1 MNKPHTNNKEVERIV
16 EEFTEKMELYDMGIG
31 LQDNLFDWL
40 RTTLHQELQKAREEE
55 RWRCAGIV
63 DNFAMYS
70 PEEQGDIERNEL
82 LEEIKESIHDPK
94 QMPIDD
100 NGKLIFVAP
109 EKLPKA
115 PESELDQP
123 TDCTCDGFDTCY
135 KHSEQLDQTF
145 NPTN

>member
-40 RTTLHQELQKAREEE
+40 RTTLHQELQKAREEVWNKIYQYAD
-55 RWRCAGIV
+55 R
-63 DNFAMYS
+63 
-70 PEEQGDIERNEL
+70 EL
-82 LEEIKESIHDPK
+82 DGEVWLHGSQIIRRAKEDGVI
-94 QMPIDD
+94 IDQ
-100 NGKLIFVAP
+100 
-109 EKLPKA
+109 
-115 PESELDQP
+115 SELDQP